1 MNDSVQRFV
10 RGTLGCTCSDDVLAN
25 IDSTRDVPVGGV
37 TVSRR
42 INVGQRLLIYL
53 LESDDPELLGRQM
66 PELITHGTAERNREG
81 FNRFRL
87 VVASRNTEIM
97 SRPAQRAFDE
107 SARSD
112 ERIHLHVVDRSTI
125 ARL

>member
-1 MNDSVQRFV
+1 M
-10 RGTLGCTCSDDVLAN
+10 GCTCPDDVLAN
-25 IDSTRDVPVGGV
+25 IDVARYVPVGSV

-53 LESDDPELLGRQM
+53 LESDTPELLGRQI
-66 PELITHGTAERNREG
+66 PELISHGTAERNREG

-87 VVASRNTEIM
+87 VVASRNTQTM
-97 SRPAQRAFDE
+97 SQPAQRAFDA
-107 SARSD
+107 SARGD
-112 ERIHLHVVDRSTI
+112 ERVHLHLVDRSTI

>member
-1 MNDSVQRFV
+1 MNDIVQRFV
-10 RGTLGCTCSDDVLAN
+10 RETLGCTCPDDVLAN
-25 IDSTRDVPVGGV
+25 IDFSRDVAVGGV
-37 TVSRR
+37 TGSRR

-53 LESDDPELLGRQM
+53 LESDDTELLGRQM
-66 PELITHGTAERNREG
+66 QELITHGTAERNREG